1 MTFLNPLLLFG
12 LAAAAI
18 PLIIHLFNF
27 RRPRRVAF
35 SSLVFLHELKKSTM
49 QRVRV
54 KQWLLLLLRTLAI
67 AALVVAFARPTLTGP
82 LAASLGGS
90 GSTTTVLVVD
100 RSASMTLRDGGGSYQ
115 DQVRMLAEALLQQ
128 AEPGDEILLVPVPA
142 DAYRPTFHK
151 NTASAVAALKDLETG
166 TGHETLASGI
176 RRASEL
182 IRDRPTVNREMF
194 VLSDFQETAVSD
206 SLAADVPEDTRI
218 LLVPVGTD
226 GRGNVAVS
234 DVRVLSQIVSDGQ
247 PVRFE
252 ALITNHGREDVRGL
266 VVSLVLDGQ
275 RIAQS
280 TVDIPADAQTST
292 QLTASPRGTGWL
304 SGRVELE
311 DNPYLF
317 DNVRDVALQVP
328 EERRLLLVEGSGAE
342 TRYLRLALSSELS
355 EGSGRFVT
363 QRIPETSLA
372 STALGAFD
380 AVILAGVQTLSSGE
394 RAAIEQ
400 YMEGGGGV
408 LFFAGDDVSLDD
420 YNALLGNLGAGRIA
434 GITEAAP
441 DAEPAAGVAVG
452 MFDRVDT
459 DHPVFEGMF
468 EPGPEGERPTLEQP
482 TLFKTISYV
491 PGAGNEQTI
500 IGLSSGRPFLQEIR
514 SGRGT
519 LLMVATEAGVSWS
532 DFPVRG
538 LFLPILYRSLVY
550 LSAGGSLAG
559 DAMEAGSSLQLL
571 VQGVDPGV
579 EIRVRNGNGE
589 TFIPE
594 QREVFGGIVT
604 TLSGPYFLPGIYDV
618 MAGEDIERRVI
629 VHPSAAESD
638 LTLADPDAVA
648 DQLSTLTATQVGVME
663 VGMTSGA
670 PLEEQLRTA
679 RTGLELWNA
688 FMGLAL
694 LFLLAEMVVAKQYR
708 PEAAA

>member
-128 AEPGDEILLVPVPA
+128 AEPGDEILLLPVPA

-151 NTASAVAALKDLETG
+151 STASAVAALEDLETG

-182 IRDRPTVNREMF
+182 IRDRPTVNREIF

-311 DNPYLF
+311 DNRYLF
-317 DNVRDVALQVP
+317 DNARDVALQVP

-342 TRYLRLALSSELS
+342 TRYLRLVLSSELS

-400 YMEGGGGV
+400 YIEGGGGV
-408 LFFAGDDVSLDD
+408 LFLPAMACPWTTTTRFSVIWVLVVLP
-420 YNALLGNLGAGRIA
+420 ALPKPLPTPNRPRALRWACSTGSTPTTPSSRACSN
-434 GITEAAP
+434 
-441 DAEPAAGVAVG
+441 
-452 MFDRVDT
+452 RVQKEND
-459 DHPVFEGMF
+459 P
-468 EPGPEGERPTLEQP
+468 P
-482 TLFKTISYV
+482 
-491 PGAGNEQTI
+491 
-500 IGLSSGRPFLQEIR
+500 LSSQHSSRRSPTFREPEMNRP
-514 SGRGT
+514 
-519 LLMVATEAGVSWS
+519 
-532 DFPVRG
+532 
-538 LFLPILYRSLVY
+538 
-550 LSAGGSLAG
+550 
-559 DAMEAGSSLQLL
+559 SS
-571 VQGVDPGV
+571 V
-579 EIRVRNGNGE
+579 
-589 TFIPE
+589 
-594 QREVFGGIVT
+594 
-604 TLSGPYFLPGIYDV
+604 
-618 MAGEDIERRVI
+618 
-629 VHPSAAESD
+629 SAAAALFYRKSD
-638 LTLADPDAVA
+638 PV
-648 DQLSTLTATQVGVME
+648 E
-663 VGMTSGA
+663 A
-670 PLEEQLRTA
+670 PC
-679 RTGLELWNA
+679 
-688 FMGLAL
+688 
-694 LFLLAEMVVAKQYR
+694 
-708 PEAAA
+708 